1 MGNKSGQVPQKSA
14 KNAQPVKRT
23 DTKTGSWKIF
33 SLLSLITLITL
44 FSFYPA
50 FKNSFISWDDD
61 RHVYENR
68 NLSKPLPEA
77 IVYYFEPHYIL
88 GNYIPLTMIV
98 YTLTYHAAGAE
109 PQFFHA
115 VNIFIH
121 VANVLLVFWLIYLIS
136 GKKRLTAS
144 IVALFF
150 GIHPMHVESVAW
162 VSELKDVLYGFFF
175 IAGLIAYCKYLE
187 AKDEKPD
194 SINVEMEPASE
205 QNKRNKYLLMV
216 LTFCFFILSAL
227 SKPAAII
234 FPIVLL
240 LFDFYYRRK
249 SDKWMW
255 IEKLPFFAVS
265 IISGIIAIKAQVSE
279 NLIVDY
285 YPFFQ
290 RPFFA
295 SYAFLNYIVKLIL
308 PVNITI
314 FYPYPSLAGG
324 HLPYLYYAAPVIVI
338 LLFYGVYRTLKYT
351 RLVAFGFLF
360 FFINIFLVLQF
371 LSVGIA
377 IMATR
382 YTYIPYIGLFFI
394 IAMYFDKLYS
404 TEKPKLKPYR
414 QAGIIAIISFAII
427 CCYATQ
433 VRCEVWENDDTVYT
447 DLLEKFPD
455 DPVALNSKGYLLFE
469 QKKYEESVALFA
481 KAIMV
486 KPDYTK
492 AYINLINSYLGLKDY
507 DNAVKI
513 TDSALKQAPLNY
525 NLLTTKGYLLSMR
538 QNYTEAIRLYK
549 KSIELNR
556 ENTDGYVRL
565 ADAYFQMKDY
575 ISSVNTLDTGLKYN
589 ANDYVLLNNKGYS
602 LFLMGKITEAMECFK
617 SSLSINP
624 DFTTAKVNLS
634 NCFRAI
640 NDSSGKKK

>member
-14 KNAQPVKRT
+14 KNANPVRQT
-23 DTKTGSWKIF
+23 NTKTGSWKIF
-33 SLLSLITLITL
+33 SLISIITLITL

-50 FKNSFISWDDD
+50 LKNSFISWDDD
-61 RHVYENR
+61 RNVYENR
-68 NLSKPLPEA
+68 NLSKSMPEA

-88 GNYIPLTMIV
+88 GNYIPLTMIT
-98 YTLTYHAAGAE
+98 YTLAYHAAGIE

-121 VANVLLVFWLIYLIS
+121 LANVLLVFWLIYLIS
-136 GKKRLTAS
+136 GKRTLTAS

-187 AKDEKPD
+187 AKNEKPD
-194 SINVEMEPASE
+194 SINFEIEPSTE

-216 LTFCFFILSAL
+216 LTFSFFILSAL

-249 SDKWMW
+249 FDKWLW
-255 IEKLPFFAVS
+255 IEKLPFFAIS

-285 YPFFQ
+285 YPFSQ

-295 SYAFLNYIVKLIL
+295 SYAFLNYILKLIL

-394 IAMYFDKLYS
+394 IAMYFDKLYR
-404 TEKPKLKPYR
+404 TEKPRLKPYR
-414 QAGIIAIISFAII
+414 QAGIIAIVSFAII

-447 DLLEKFPD
+447 DLLNKFPD
-455 DPVALNSKGYLLFE
+455 DPVALNSKGFLLFE
-469 QKKYEESVALFA
+469 QKKYGESVALFA
-481 KAIMV
+481 KAIRV

-565 ADAYFQMKDY
+565 ADTYFQLKDY
-575 ISSVNTLDTGLKYN
+575 ISSVNTLDIGLKYN
-589 ANDYVLLNNKGYS
+589 PNDYVLLNNQGYS
-602 LFLMGKITEAMECFK
+602 LFVMGKYTEAMECFK

-624 DFTTAKVNLS
+624 DFSTAKVNLS

-640 NDSSGKKK
+640 NDSPGKKN